1 MYIFFNVIHIR
12 NTSFL
17 RVFHVFVLY
26 PEFERKTGFF
36 RASRGRKTLT
46 LIGVCYGIRLFLKVD
61 IMEHIMYYID
71 ILIIQRRTLVTSVV
85 S

>member
-1 MYIFFNVIHIR
+1 M
-12 NTSFL
+12 L
-17 RVFHVFVLY
+17 Q
-26 PEFERKTGFF
+26 PEFERKMGVF
-36 RASRGRKTLT
+36 AVPKGRKTLT
-46 LIGVCYGIRLFLKVD
+46 LIGVCYGIRLFQKVD

>member
-1 MYIFFNVIHIR
+1 MSIANQ
-12 NTSFL
+12 
-17 RVFHVFVLY
+17 
-26 PEFERKTGFF
+26 RKTGFF
-36 RASRGRKTLT
+36 TDSRGRKTLT
-46 LIGVCYGIRLFLKVD
+46 LIGVCYGIRLFQKVD